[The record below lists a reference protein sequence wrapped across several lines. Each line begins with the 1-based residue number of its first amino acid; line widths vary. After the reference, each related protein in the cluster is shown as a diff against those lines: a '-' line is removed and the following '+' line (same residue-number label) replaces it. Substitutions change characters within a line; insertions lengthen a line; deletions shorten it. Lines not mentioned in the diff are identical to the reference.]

1 MELISNGNEVVER
14 VITGTNA
21 ITYPVM
27 HVWDWRVAIYLFL
40 GGLAGGLMTMSAI
53 NYLRPGRKG
62 PLQSICCWQIPVM
75 APILLTIGLLF
86 LTLDLERKMHGYLFY
101 TAFKPLSPMSWGAW
115 IVLIIYPLMILYA
128 LAALPDEVKN
138 GIKNGF
144 IRGVADVMQPHL
156 RKLAKVNVI
165 FGILLAIYTG
175 ILLSTFVARPLWNS
189 AILPLLF
196 LTSGMSTGAAV
207 MIIVAKN
214 KEVKLFFTKLDIW
227 LIMAELLVLALL
239 FYGHYT
245 ADAAHRAAIMPFFD
259 TSHGHFPYFLSIVII
274 GIVLPL
280 AIVLKFLEV
289 TGKHTEELT
298 MSGLFLMNTSA
309 VLVLIG
315 GLIVRF
321 ALVYAGQLSGY
332 GYAMM

>member
-1 MELISNGNEVVER
+1 MELS
-14 VITGTNA
+14 ITGSNA

-53 NYLRPGRKG
+53 NYLRPGGKG
-62 PLQSICCWQIPVM
+62 PVQSVCCWQIPVM
-75 APILLTIGLLF
+75 APVLLTVGLFF
-86 LTLDLERKMHGYLFY
+86 LWLDLERKLHGYLFY
-101 TAFKPLSPMSWGAW
+101 TTFKPLSPMSWGAW
-115 IVLIIYPLMILYA
+115 IVFIIYPLMICYA
-128 LAALPDEVKN
+128 LAALPDEVKVR
-138 GIKNGF
+138 IKNAF
-144 IRGVADVMQPHL
+144 IRNMADIMGSHL
-156 RKLAKVNVI
+156 SKLAKLNVV
-165 FGILLAIYTG
+165 FGVLLVIYTG

-227 LIMAELLVLALL
+227 LILSELLILALM

-245 ADAAHRAAIMPFFD
+245 GNEAHRAAIMPFFD
-259 TSHGHFPYFLSIVII
+259 SSHEHFPYFLSIVVV
-274 GIVLPL
+274 GIALPL

-289 TGKHTEELT
+289 RGQHTEEEVT
-298 MSGLFLMNTSA
+298 GVALFLMDSSA

-315 GLIVRF
+315 GAVIRF

>member
-1 MELISNGNEVVER
+1 MELS
-14 VITGTNA
+14 ITGTNA

-62 PLQSICCWQIPVM
+62 PMQSVCCWQIPVM
-75 APILLTIGLLF
+75 APVLLYIELF
-86 LTLDLERKMHGYLFY
+86 FLWLDLERKLHGYLFY
-101 TAFKPLSPMSWGAW
+101 TTFKPLSPMSWGAW
-115 IVLIIYPLMILYA
+115 IVFLIYPLMICYA
-128 LAALPDEVKN
+128 LAALPDEVKAQ
-138 GIKNGF
+138 IKNSF
-144 IRGVADVMQPHL
+144 LRNAADIMAPHL
-156 RKLAKVNVI
+156 SKLAKLNVV
-165 FGILLAIYTG
+165 FGVLLVIYTG

-196 LTSGMSTGAAV
+196 LFSGMSTGAAV

-227 LIMAELLVLALL
+227 LILSELVILALM

-245 ADAAHRAAIMPFFD
+245 SDAAHRAAIMPFFD
-259 TSHGHFPYFLSIVII
+259 SSHEHFPYFLSVVVV
-274 GIVLPL
+274 GIALPL

-289 TGKHTEELT
+289 TGKHTEEVT
-298 MSGLFLMNTSA
+298 PFGLLLMNSSA

-315 GLIVRF
+315 GLIIRF

-332 GYAMM
+332 GNTYTMM